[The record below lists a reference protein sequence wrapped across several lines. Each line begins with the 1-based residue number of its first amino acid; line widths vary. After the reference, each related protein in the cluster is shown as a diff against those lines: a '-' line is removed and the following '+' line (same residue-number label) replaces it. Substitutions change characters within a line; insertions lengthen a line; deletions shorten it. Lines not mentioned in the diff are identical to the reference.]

1 MPLMYMFQRQGSLSF
16 RGETGEV
23 SQPNWILGARLSY
36 SFLSRAQISHFQDK
50 EGRARALSPI
60 QTSHHG
66 VSPVRSKLSQ
76 EKEKDYLLAG
86 GPEIRASSNSP
97 CPIHPPNEPKSALW
111 QQRRFRTNFRHFF
124 LLFRSRSPLGI
135 PGNLKPFSPPP
146 PPLSISPFTSMPTIS
161 SNAQKEREREA
172 ELSSWRRT
180 ERGGGTEGGRPGG
193 REGGREGGCSKE
205 KKEVVEKAERE
216 RERERESGGRGGKS
230 LTPSSSSS
238 SFSSFR
244 PEWRGRK
251 QTGKRGGP
259 TPPLPPFSVC
269 PLSKPS
275 FHNDQRDSSSTTL
288 LAPEVLCRPSRYSA
302 ERAFCKPWIR
312 GTEGGGELLSLA
324 SAL

>member
-1 MPLMYMFQRQGSLSF
+1 MCHLYMFQRQGSLSF
-16 RGETGEV
+16 RVETGEV
-23 SQPNWILGARLSY
+23 SQPNWILGARVSC

-97 CPIHPPNEPKSALW
+97 CPIHPPNEPKSVLW
-111 QQRRFRTNFRHFF
+111 QRRRFRTNFRHFF
-124 LLFRSRSPLGI
+124 LLFPSRSPLGI
-135 PGNLKPFSPPP
+135 PGNLKPF
-146 PPLSISPFTSMPTIS
+146 LLLLLSPFLLLHPCQPFPATH
-161 SNAQKEREREA
+161 KKREREREA
-172 ELSSWRRT
+172 ELSSWRRNGKRERNRGREAWRE
-180 ERGGGTEGGRPGG
+180 ERGGAVRK
-193 REGGREGGCSKE
+193 RRRKWWR
-205 KKEVVEKAERE
+205 KRRERE
-216 RERERESGGRGGKS
+216 RERERERRERRKKFNPFLLLPFPPLDQSG
-230 LTPSSSSS
+230 
-238 SFSSFR
+238 
-244 PEWRGRK
+244 EEGRK

-312 GTEGGGELLSLA
+312 GTEGGGDFSLSPPP
-324 SAL
+324 SE